1 MEALCN
7 HKWCVSLFLLDGK
20 RKDDEIR
27 EVERRETTEESILEK
42 FLPTQN
48 SSGNQLKKKRRAW
61 ASVFPVPCNPDPHSP
76 RQRSLLPTRQK
87 PFINV
92 RQILFIA
99 DFPADSCEKGTM
111 KINESR

>member
-20 RKDDEIR
+20 RKDDEVR

-48 SSGNQLKKKRRAW
+48 STGNQLKKKKKKEERGPLF
-61 ASVFPVPCNPDPHSP
+61 FPFHATLIPTLQAKGPFC
-76 RQRSLLPTRQK
+76 QRDRSHLLMYGKYCLLQTFQLTHVK
-87 PFINV
+87 KA
-92 RQILFIA
+92 L
-99 DFPADSCEKGTM
+99 
-111 KINESR
+111 